1 MSPRRVR
8 PSWFVLS
15 IDHASN
21 DPVPVKATGP
31 KGRSGTGSVRIKVRE
46 RGAVLDLL
54 DVDCIGSADGA
65 TVLVRVT
72 DRRTG
77 RVLFSEQVA
86 Q

>member
-31 KGRSGTGSVRIKVRE
+31 KGRSGTGSVRVKVRE
-46 RGAVLDLL
+46 RGAVVDLL
-54 DVDCIGSADGA
+54 DVDAIGSEDGSS
-65 TVLVRVT
+65 VLVRVV

-77 RVLFSEQVA
+77 RELFRQEFA

>member
-15 IDHASN
+15 VDNSGN

-31 KGRSGTGSVRIKVRE
+31 KGRSGSGSLRLKVRDC
-46 RGAVLDLL
+46 GSVLDLL
-54 DVDCIGSADGA
+54 DVDAIGSADGS

-72 DRRTG
+72 DKRTG
-77 RVLFSEQVA
+77 RVLLSEEFRQ
-86 Q
+86 

>member
-31 KGRSGTGSVRIKVRE
+31 KGRSGTGSVRVKVRE

-54 DVDCIGSADGA
+54 DVDCIGSADGS

>member
-31 KGRSGTGSVRIKVRE
+31 KGRSGTGSVRVKVRSA
-46 RGAVLDLL
+46 GSVLDLL
-54 DVDCIGSADGA
+54 DVSAIGSADGGS
-65 TVLVRVT
+65 VFVEVR
-72 DRRTG
+72 DLRTG

>member
-1 MSPRRVR
+1 MR

-31 KGRSGTGSVRIKVRE
+31 KGRSGTGSVRVKVRSA
-46 RGAVLDLL
+46 GSVLDLL
-54 DVDCIGSADGA
+54 DVSAIGSADGGS
-65 TVLVRVT
+65 VFVEVR
-72 DRRTG
+72 DLRTG

>member
-15 IDHASN
+15 IDNTAN

-31 KGRSGTGSVRIKVRE
+31 KGRSGTGSVRVKVRSA
-46 RGAVLDLL
+46 GSVLDLL
-54 DVDCIGSADGA
+54 DVDAIGSEDGS
-65 TVLVRVT
+65 TVLVRVV

-77 RVLFSEQVA
+77 RVIFCETVA

>member
-1 MSPRRVR
+1 MPRCIR

-31 KGRSGTGSVRIKVRE
+31 KGRSGTGSVRVKVRE

-54 DVDCIGSADGA
+54 DVDCIGSADGS

>member
-1 MSPRRVR
+1 MPRYVR
-8 PSWFVLS
+8 ASWFVLS

-31 KGRSGTGSVRIKVRE
+31 KGRSGTGSVRVKVRSA
-46 RGAVLDLL
+46 GSVLDLL
-54 DVDCIGSADGA
+54 DVDCIGSADGS

-77 RVLFSEQVA
+77 KVLFLEQVA